1 MDGLTI
7 NASYNPQSGA
17 GQAGAESEM
26 GYGLTYTGV
35 EGLTLKYA
43 TADKNTGTT
52 ATSGEQ
58 TAWHASYVFG
68 PVTVTATGSDY
79 DMSAATNDQDST
91 SYALAYT
98 VSDEISVKYGVESHD
113 SGTAND
119 QDADY
124 SGVSVTYTAGGMT
137 VTAKMQEG
145 ENIDNSTN
153 ANADVEY
160 WMLGAAFA
168 F

>member
-1 MDGLTI
+1 
-7 NASYNPQSGA
+7 
-17 GQAGAESEM
+17 
-26 GYGLTYTGV
+26 
-35 EGLTLKYA
+35 
-43 TADKNTGTT
+43 
-52 ATSGEQ
+52 
-58 TAWHASYVFG
+58 
-68 PVTVTATGSDY
+68 
-79 DMSAATNDQDST
+79 MSAATNDQDSS
-91 SYALAYT
+91 SYAISYT
-98 VSDEISVKYGVESHD
+98 VSDEISVKYGTETHD

-119 QDADY
+119 QDAEY
-124 SGVSVTYTAGGMT
+124 QGISVSYVAGGMT

>member
-1 MDGLTI
+1 MACVLCI
-7 NASYNPQSGA
+7 
-17 GQAGAESEM
+17 
-26 GYGLTYTGV
+26 
-35 EGLTLKYA
+35 
-43 TADKNTGTT
+43 
-52 ATSGEQ
+52 
-58 TAWHASYVFG
+58 G